1 MKLQVLK
8 KEKLELTE
16 FTEEYNGYVA
26 VLHKN
31 IATLKVQVRELTD
44 ANKQLRKELSIAKQG
59 STPNKL
65 WAELSDG
72 RDT

>member
-1 MKLQVLK
+1 M
-8 KEKLELTE
+8 LELTE

-26 VLHKN
+26 QLHQN
-31 IATLKVQVRELTD
+31 IATLKAQLREVTD
-44 ANKQLRKELSIAKQG
+44 ANKQLRKELSIAKQ
-59 STPNKL
+59 SNAPTNL

>member
-1 MKLQVLK
+1 M
-8 KEKLELTE
+8 
-16 FTEEYNGYVA
+16 A

-31 IATLKVQVRELTD
+31 IATLKSQVRELTD

-65 WAELSDG
+65 WAELNDG

>member
-1 MKLQVLK
+1 MTNTPNIFQ
-8 KEKLELTE
+8 
-16 FTEEYNGYVA
+16 
-26 VLHKN
+26 LHKN
-31 IATLKVQVRELTD
+31 IATLKAQLRELTD

-59 STPNKL
+59 NVTNKL

>member
-1 MKLQVLK
+1 MMDTPNIFQ
-8 KEKLELTE
+8 
-16 FTEEYNGYVA
+16 
-26 VLHKN
+26 LHKN
-31 IATLKVQVRELTD
+31 IATLKAQVRELTD

>member
-1 MKLQVLK
+1 M
-8 KEKLELTE
+8 LELTE

-31 IATLKVQVRELTD
+31 IATLKSQVRELTD
-44 ANKQLRKELSIAKQG
+44 VNKQLRKELSIAKQG

>member
-1 MKLQVLK
+1 MTNTPNIFQ
-8 KEKLELTE
+8 
-16 FTEEYNGYVA
+16 
-26 VLHKN
+26 LHKN
-31 IATLKVQVRELTD
+31 IATLKAQVRELTD

-59 STPNKL
+59 SVTNKL